1 MKVNKKGFKT
11 IDGLELIVMHR
22 TSAIILELKEVPKNK
37 YTFFLNFKPNI
48 FKELL
53 NYIET
58 ISNESWSNVKPKEC
72 NSFGSDYEEYYDRK
86 LDDNGFISIYPN
98 SIRVQRPSLESNK
111 LYQFNKRK
119 LESFIYDFRKLI
131 GL

>member
-22 TSAIILELKEVPKNK
+22 TSAIILELKEAPKDK
-37 YTFFLNFKPNI
+37 DTFLLTFEPNI

-53 NYIET
+53 NYIEI
-58 ISNESWSNVKPKEC
+58 ISNESWSNVTPKEC
-72 NSFGSDYEEYYDRK
+72 NSFGSDYAEYYDRK
-86 LDDNGFISIYPN
+86 LDNNGYISIYSN
-98 SIRVQRPSLESNK
+98 SMRVERPSLESNK

-119 LESFIYDFRKLI
+119 FEAFIYDFRKTI
-131 GL
+131 

>member
-1 MKVNKKGFKT
+1 MKVNKKNFKT

-37 YTFFLNFKPNI
+37 YTFFLNFEPNI

-58 ISNESWSNVKPKEC
+58 ISNESWSNVTPKEC

-86 LDDNGFISIYPN
+86 LDNNGFISIYPN

-119 LESFIYDFRKLI
+119 LESFIYDFRKAI
-131 GL
+131 GS